1 MVSFHRRYLCSVC
14 LALLGASTL
23 PAGDPLV
30 LQRVFVKRIADVE
43 LAAPKAGL
51 LAKVSVAE
59 GASVSKD
66 QPLAK
71 LDDRNAQIDLQR
83 AKIEYEVAVQE
94 LSDRAEIELAQKRLE
109 AAEQARKQFAIEND
123 AAHRLA
129 ENRLAVQATEK
140 SAAVAK
146 NELDRAQHARNEF
159 ADSVSESEIE
169 GLALTYQQ
177 AELESQQAEFQRQ
190 QDLLA
195 ANASDEALLSHRLA
209 AEQASIELQQT
220 KTDLQL
226 ARLNADLYQNAL
238 DAAQL
243 QLAQHQVQ
251 APFDG
256 VVVELYRQQ
265 GEWVKPGDPIVRVL
279 RLDRLRVEGFLPTH
293 LLRSDLVGS
302 PAEIHVVGF
311 AKQSLVFQGEVS
323 FVSPE
328 VDAVNNE
335 VAIWAEFDNPELLAW
350 PGMQGTLTIHL
361 PLPDTAGKS
370 PQSDT
375 EETPQQ

>member
-83 AKIEYEVAVQE
+83 AKIEYEVALQE

-169 GLALTYQQ
+169 GLALAYQQ

-209 AEQASIELQQT
+209 AEQASIELQQA
-220 KTDLQL
+220 KTYLQL
-226 ARLNADLYQNAL
+226 ARLNADLYQNSL

-279 RLDRLRVEGFLPTH
+279 RLDRLRVEGFLPTQ
-293 LLRSDLVGS
+293 LLQSELVGS

-361 PLPDTAGKS
+361 PDTAAES

>member
-1 MVSFHRRYLCSVC
+1 MVSLYRRYLCSVC
-14 LALLGASTL
+14 LALLGASAL

-51 LAKVSVAE
+51 LARVSVAE

-83 AKIEYEVAVQE
+83 AKIEYEVALQE

-169 GLALTYQQ
+169 GLALAYQQ

-209 AEQASIELQQT
+209 AEQASIELQQA

-361 PLPDTAGKS
+361 PDTAVKS

>member
-83 AKIEYEVAVQE
+83 AKIEYEVALQE

-169 GLALTYQQ
+169 GLALAYQQ

-209 AEQASIELQQT
+209 AEQASIELQQA

-226 ARLNADLYQNAL
+226 ARLNADLYQNSL

-279 RLDRLRVEGFLPTH
+279 RLDRLRVEGFLPTQ
-293 LLRSDLVGS
+293 LLRRDLVGS

-361 PLPDTAGKS
+361 PDTAGKS

>member
-83 AKIEYEVAVQE
+83 AKIEYEVALQE

-169 GLALTYQQ
+169 GLALAYQQ

-209 AEQASIELQQT
+209 AEQASIELQQA

-279 RLDRLRVEGFLPTH
+279 RLDRLRVEGFLPTQ

-361 PLPDTAGKS
+361 PDTAGKS